1 MSRSHGCFERA
12 DFKNSGKYCLLSIS
26 KTDGQTILRWISNS
40 RSKFFNHFILS
51 SNSPAKENG
60 DEILKNESSLLNIA
74 SLQRF
79 VIVFEQTSLL
89 E

>member
-26 KTDGQTILRWISNS
+26 RTDGQTILRWISNS

-51 SNSPAKENG
+51 SNSPAKWDGN
-60 DEILKNESSLLNIA
+60 EIEKMNRPCLA

-79 VIVFEQTSLL
+79 VIIFEQTSLL
-89 E
+89 